1 MKTISVYNKKGGIGK
16 TTTVQ
21 NLAVSLANRGYKV
34 GVFDF
39 DGQAHQKKCYELISN
54 TDVKDLKVALLNQ
67 KPLELENF
75 YSTNTPN
82 LWVMTNENSINS
94 SLFAQ
99 FELVDVPY
107 AFENILT
114 NLFDFAILDCPPSLD
129 APAINALVASNY
141 VLSPVEFSSFGMESL
156 KQLISNLES
165 AKRYNPKIVHLGIF
179 GSKVDGRYKLTE
191 VSKNTL
197 SINLEDL
204 VFDTDITTNSAF
216 ANAQAHN
223 TDIYKYGDQKAISQF
238 NKLTDEVLSRI
249 NKLENK

>member
-1 MKTISVYNKKGGIGK
+1 MQIISVYNKKGGIGK

-39 DGQAHQKKCYELISN
+39 DGQAHQKKCYELTPN
-54 TDVKDLKVALLNQ
+54 LEVKDLRVALLDQ
-67 KPLELENF
+67 KPLVIENF
-75 YSTNTPN
+75 HSSNTPN
-82 LWVMTNENSINS
+82 LWVMTNDNTINS
-94 SLFAQ
+94 AIFAH
-99 FELVDVPY
+99 FEFADVPY
-107 AFENILT
+107 VFENILSPI
-114 NLFDFAILDCPPSLD
+114 FDFAIIDCPPSLD

-191 VSKNTL
+191 VSKTTL
-197 SINLEDL
+197 TENLQDL

-223 TDIYKYGDQKAISQF
+223 TDIYKYGDSKAMAQF
-238 NKLTDEVLSRI
+238 NQLTDEVLSRI
-249 NKLENK
+249 NKLENV